1 MNKTIA
7 PKSINIEYIDFKD
20 SLGRNY
26 RVLIDRSNDYVR
38 IIMDYEVLKHQQQTE
53 TFRPYIPVSGFG
65 YEGE

>member
-26 RVLIDRSNDYVR
+26 RVLIDRSNDRVR
-38 IIMDYEVLKHQQQTE
+38 LVADYEVLKHQQQTE

>member
-65 YEGE
+65 Y

>member
-26 RVLIDRSNDYVR
+26 RVLIDRSDDYVR
-38 IIMDYEVLKHQQQTE
+38 IVMDHKVLKHQQQNENFT
-53 TFRPYIPVSGFG
+53 PYIPVTGFG
-65 YEGE
+65 YE

>member
-38 IIMDYEVLKHQQQTE
+38 IVMDHEVLKHQQQTE
-53 TFRPYIPVSGFG
+53 TFRPYIPVSGLG

>member
-38 IIMDYEVLKHQQQTE
+38 IIMDYEVLKHQHQTE